1 MSDQGAQGLLSPF
14 LRRQRL
20 AAVRPW
26 LRGTV
31 FDLGC
36 GSGALAE
43 LLGPENY
50 CGYDI
55 DASSLA
61 KARALHPRHRFVDA
75 LPAEAAFDTVV
86 SLAVIEHCKDPAAFL
101 RGLVALARPGGS
113 VVLTTPHPAFEFIHD
128 FGARAGLFSHDA
140 SEEHEVLL
148 DRKALHELAAAQ
160 SLPVLAYQR
169 FLFGANQ
176 LFVLQ
181 RP

>member
-1 MSDQGAQGLLSPF
+1 VSDQGAQGLLSPF

-31 FDLGC
+31 FDFGC

-55 DASSLA
+55 DTSSLA

-75 LPAEAAFDTVV
+75 VPAQAVFDTVV

-101 RGLVALARPGGS
+101 RDLVTLARPGGS

-128 FGARAGLFSHDA
+128 LGARAGMFSHDA

-148 DRKALHELAAAQ
+148 DREALHGLAAAQ
-160 SLPVLAYQR
+160 SLPVLAYRR

-176 LFVLQ
+176 LFVLR

>member
-1 MSDQGAQGLLSPF
+1 MSDQGNQGLLSPF

-20 AAVRPW
+20 AAARPW
-26 LRGTV
+26 LRGKV
-31 FDLGC
+31 FDFGC

-43 LLGPENY
+43 VVGADDY
-50 CGYDI
+50 CGFDI

-61 KARALHPRHRFVDA
+61 KARALHPGHRFVDA
-75 LPAEAAFDTVV
+75 VLPGAAFDTVA
-86 SLAVIEHCKDPAAFL
+86 SLAVIEHCKDPGALL
-101 RGLVALARPGGS
+101 RDLVALARPGGS

-128 FGARAGLFSHDA
+128 FGARVGMFSHDA

-148 DRKALHELAAAQ
+148 DRRALHDLAAAQ
-160 SLPVLAYQR
+160 SLPVLAYRR

-176 LFVLQ
+176 LFVLR